1 MWFWELEVLVSCFWG
16 WGLRTIVKVV
26 AEVVLVF
33 GLCPLGDLLVDVA
46 VSVCVSSS
54 VERVVVVSS
63 SRSGGG
69 GRELMKPRRARWH
82 GCLSNLRA
90 RSLASR
96 VRGGGTGRGGK
107 SMERLSVALHNNER
121 S

>member
-1 MWFWELEVLVSCFWG
+1 MFWELEVLVSCFWG

-54 VERVVVVSS
+54 VERVVVVVP
-63 SRSGGG
+63 GA
-69 GRELMKPRRARWH
+69 E
-82 GCLSNLRA
+82 
-90 RSLASR
+90 
-96 VRGGGTGRGGK
+96 VD
-107 SMERLSVALHNNER
+107 
-121 S
+121 